1 MNFKQK
7 ESYKLLFR
15 EFYNP
20 LCNYA
25 FSILKDRSLSE
36 DTVQD
41 VFTKL
46 WDKKDQLEIDSVK
59 SYLFKSTKNKAIE
72 KLRQQKRS
80 SEHNETIRSTTYVN
94 ETHEDQADKYL
105 LKEKL
110 FNSIRQLP
118 PKCQEIFVL
127 SKMNGLTYSEIADDL
142 QLSVKTVENQ
152 IGRAL
157 RLLRTKM
164 S

>member
-1 MNFKQK
+1 MEIKLK
-7 ESYKLLFR
+7 ESFKLLFR

-25 FSILKDRSLSE
+25 YTILKDRSLSE
-36 DTVQD
+36 DTVQE
-41 VFTKL
+41 VFAKM
-46 WDKKDQLEIDSVK
+46 WDKREQLDIDSIK
-59 SYLFKSTKNKAIE
+59 SYLFQSTKNKAIE
-72 KLRQQKRS
+72 MLRQQKRMTK
-80 SEHNETIRSTTYVN
+80 HNEQLQTVENIDHSI
-94 ETHEDQADKYL
+94 EDQADKYL

-127 SKMNGLTYSEIADDL
+127 SKVNGLTYSEIADDL
-142 QLSVKTVENQ
+142 QISKKTVENQ

>member
-1 MNFKQK
+1 M
-7 ESYKLLFR
+7 LFR